1 MSAGADVPGS
11 MRAWQVVR
19 HGAPSEALERREA
32 PVSRPGSSELLVA
45 VDACALNFPDVL
57 LAAGQYQLRPDLPFT
72 PGIELAGHVV
82 AVGEGIEA
90 FRVGDRVIGT
100 PQLPHG
106 ALADYAIVPEHTAF
120 AAPQA
125 LDDAQAASLYV
136 AYQTGWFGLH
146 RRARLQPGET
156 LLVHAA
162 AGGVGSAAVQLGKA
176 AGARVVA
183 VVGGAQKVEVARDLG
198 ADEVIDRHTV
208 ADVVGLVGALKQAC
222 GPAGADVVYDP
233 VGGDAFV
240 ASTKV
245 VASEGRIVVV
255 GFTSGQV
262 PQAATNHLLI
272 KNYGVLGLHWGSYH
286 DVAPAL
292 VREAQ
297 AEIEALVAAGLVE
310 PLVSERLSPDDVPE
324 ALQRLASGRTT
335 GRVVVVDG

>member
-1 MSAGADVPGS
+1 VSAGADVPGS
-11 MRAWQVVR
+11 MQAWQVVR
-19 HGAPSEALERREA
+19 HGAPSEALERREV
-32 PVSRPGSSELLVA
+32 PVPRPGSGELLVA

-82 AVGEGIEA
+82 AVGEGTKA

-106 ALADYAIVPEHTAF
+106 ALADYAVVPEHTAF

-146 RRARLQPGET
+146 RRARLRPGET
-156 LLVHAA
+156 VVVHAA
-162 AGGVGSAAVQLGKA
+162 SGGVGSAAVQLAQA

-183 VVGGAQKVEVARDLG
+183 VVGGQSKADVAWALG
-198 ADEVIDRHTV
+198 ADEVVDRT
-208 ADVVGLVGALKQAC
+208 ACDGAEGLAAALKQAC
-222 GPAGADVVYDP
+222 GERGADVVFDP

-245 VASEGRIVVV
+245 VAFEGRIVVV
-255 GFTSGQV
+255 GFTSGRMV
-262 PQAATNHLLI
+262 QAATNHLLV
-272 KNYGVLGLHWGSYH
+272 KNYEVLGLHWGSYQ
-286 DVAPAL
+286 DAAPDL

-297 AEIEALVAAGLVE
+297 AEIESLVAAGLVE
-310 PLVSERLSPDDVPE
+310 PLVSERVSPDDVPE

-335 GRVVVVDG
+335 GRVVVVRD